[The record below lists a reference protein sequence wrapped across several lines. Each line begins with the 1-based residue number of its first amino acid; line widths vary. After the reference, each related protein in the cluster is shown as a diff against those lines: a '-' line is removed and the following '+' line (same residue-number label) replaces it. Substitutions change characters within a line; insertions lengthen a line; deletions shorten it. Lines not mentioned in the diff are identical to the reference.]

1 MHGDL
6 CNGERMKDR
15 PAKVENISF
24 TSMANGRIQV
34 YFLDPLRENDYEFH
48 LFLKF
53 FKKKQKHVKVFYIL
67 KPKISIEG
75 LACDE
80 KLWLQFLC
88 FIEREKSAR
97 GFYDLIRDI
106 PIETTNECEEILR
119 MLQEAG
125 KKEKDKLEVKP

>member
-6 CNGERMKDR
+6 CNGEKMKDR

-53 FKKKQKHVKVFYIL
+53 FKKKQKHVQSIL
-67 KPKISIEG
+67 HT
-75 LACDE
+75 
-80 KLWLQFLC
+80 
-88 FIEREKSAR
+88 
-97 GFYDLIRDI
+97 
-106 PIETTNECEEILR
+106 ET
-119 MLQEAG
+119 
-125 KKEKDKLEVKP
+125 KDKYRRTRL